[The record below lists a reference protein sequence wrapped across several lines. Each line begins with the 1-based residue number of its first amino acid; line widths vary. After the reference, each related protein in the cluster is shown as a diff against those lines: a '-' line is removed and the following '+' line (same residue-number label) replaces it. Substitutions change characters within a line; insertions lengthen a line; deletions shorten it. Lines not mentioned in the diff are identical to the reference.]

1 MKKLLVTTLVLL
13 AINVQAESVFRRSNG
28 SEPKSIDPQLATE
41 NAGSAIIYDNFEG
54 LTTTNAKGEVI
65 PGVAEKW
72 EVSDDGKIYTF
83 HLRDNAKWS
92 NGEPVTADD
101 FVYAWQRA
109 VNPATGGE
117 YAFIL
122 YPVKNAEAIASGQ
135 EKNLEALGIKALDG
149 RTLQVELNY
158 PTPYFP
164 SLMTHY
170 TTYPVPRKTVEQFG
184 DKWTRPEHI
193 VSNGAYHL
201 SEWKPQASITAEKSP
216 TYWNHDHVAID
227 KVIY

>member
-1 MKKLLVTTLVLL
+1 MKSQKKPLIILLTA
-13 AINVQAESVFRRSNG
+13 AISIAAQAANAESILRRGNG
-28 SEPKSIDPQLATE
+28 SEPHSIDPQTAEGVPESNILR
-41 NAGSAIIYDNFEG
+41 DLFEG
-54 LTTTNAKGEVI
+54 LIGEDASGNLV

-164 SLMTHY
+164 
-170 TTYPVPRKTVEQFG
+170 
-184 DKWTRPEHI
+184 RPDDALH
-193 VSNGAYHL
+193 HL
-201 SEWKPQASITAEKSP
+201 SRPAQNGRTIRRQMDTARA
-216 TYWNHDHVAID
+216 YRQ
-227 KVIY
+227 